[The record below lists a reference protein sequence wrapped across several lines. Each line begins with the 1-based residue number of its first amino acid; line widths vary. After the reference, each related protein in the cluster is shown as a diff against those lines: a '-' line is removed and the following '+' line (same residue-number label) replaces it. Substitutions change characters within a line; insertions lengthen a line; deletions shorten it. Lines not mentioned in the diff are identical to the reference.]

1 MQLRESIPGK
11 HRPYLW
17 GYPADPLTVLASS
30 AARALATKPSGLKNA
45 KPMLTLDEISRDP
58 TRAAEVPSAE
68 KSRLIAQCAAIV
80 MALTRAT
87 SDMVINAKS
96 EQVAPM
102 VPEERLLTVDQVAAI
117 LGFASSYVYELLR
130 RGEIRGMHHGKYWR
144 IRRSEVEKFI
154 AKYEGATT

>member
-1 MQLRESIPGK
+1 
-11 HRPYLW
+11 
-17 GYPADPLTVLASS
+17 
-30 AARALATKPSGLKNA
+30 
-45 KPMLTLDEISRDP
+45 MLTLDEISRDP
-58 TRAAEVPSAE
+58 ARAADVPSAE
-68 KSRLIAQCAAIV
+68 KNRLIAQCAAIV

-87 SDMVINAKS
+87 SDMVMNAKS

-144 IRRSEVEKFI
+144 IRRSEVQEFI
-154 AKYEGATT
+154 AKHEGATT